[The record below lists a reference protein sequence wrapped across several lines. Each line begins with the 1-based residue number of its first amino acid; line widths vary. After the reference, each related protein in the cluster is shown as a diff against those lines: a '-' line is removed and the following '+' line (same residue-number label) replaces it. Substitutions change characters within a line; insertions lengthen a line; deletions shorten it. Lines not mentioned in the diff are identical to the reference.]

1 MKFALS
7 LLAHCPPQAAMQTQ
21 TISSILSGDFT
32 TKINDA
38 SVHNSQFFDSIV
50 QSIPDCV
57 IVCNSNLKITNVN
70 KATERI
76 YGEIGND
83 AFEFFTKNQ
92 SIKGDTNGL
101 FEKDESSLK
110 IEFK

>member
-32 TKINDA
+32 TKIKDA
-38 SVHNSQFFDSIV
+38 SVHNSQFFDSIL

-57 IVCNSNLKITNVN
+57 IVCNSNLKITNV
-70 KATERI
+70 KKSR
-76 YGEIGND
+76 
-83 AFEFFTKNQ
+83 KN
-92 SIKGDTNGL
+92 L
-101 FEKDESSLK
+101 W
-110 IEFK
+110 